1 MQIVRVLNSHLAQ
14 LQVID
19 AGASDLS
26 KRVESAHVDVGV
38 AGSRLGASMRGSTM
52 GGNGGGNDIAEGFKK
67 SFFRT
72 GDRY

>member
-1 MQIVRVLNSHLAQ
+1 VRVLNSHLAQ

-19 AGASDLS
+19 AGAMDLS

-52 GGNGGGNDIAEGFKK
+52 GGSGGAGNDIAEGFKK
-67 SFFRT
+67 SFFRS
-72 GDRY
+72 GERY